1 MSTLSNRKLLLWF
14 VFVCALALLVGAIQD
29 YHAYQIQWQL
39 ILDGKN
45 PWLDFTEINQKNAY
59 GPMFNALAIFY
70 WIHPMLP
77 KLLFIGVWF
86 TGAITLIRDLS
97 PGRVREGV
105 LFLLLS
111 LFFLVEQ
118 IGFGH
123 FDILVAAAML
133 FGLRAYM
140 KDQDARAACFF
151 ATAITLKFYPLVT
164 LPFLAFDQHAGDQR
178 GSVRY
183 RFIGLTIF
191 FIATIFA
198 VAWLIWGNSILDPFT
213 FAAGR
218 EARQLSIFKFLSAD
232 DSVLKSLGI
241 NIPLALWKPLLLVAG
256 GFTFLWHFKRRL
268 SPEQA
273 CLAALMITF
282 LIYPA
287 GHHQFQA
294 VLFFLAFVSTR
305 PLDPAWRRYL
315 QFLGVYT
322 LLFGITDGFRRF
334 DLSWAYNVIT
344 PLAFVLGILAWRASL
359 KSVGKLTPSP

>member
-1 MSTLSNRKLLLWF
+1 
-14 VFVCALALLVGAIQD
+14 
-29 YHAYQIQWQL
+29 
-39 ILDGKN
+39 
-45 PWLDFTEINQKNAY
+45 
-59 GPMFNALAIFY
+59 
-70 WIHPMLP
+70 MLP

-86 TGAITLIRDLS
+86 AAAITLIRDLS

-140 KDQDARAACFF
+140 KDRDVRAAGFF

-164 LPFLAFDQHAGDQR
+164 LPFLAFDQR
-178 GSVRY
+178 GRVRY
-183 RFIGLTIF
+183 RFLGLTF
-191 FIATIFA
+191 FFVALIFA
-198 VAWLIWGNSILDPFT
+198 IAWLIWGNSIWDPFT

-232 DSVLKSLGI
+232 DSVLKKLGVD
-241 NIPLALWKPLLLVAG
+241 IPLSLWKPTLLLAG
-256 GFTFLWHFKRRL
+256 GFTFFCHLKRRL
-268 SPEQA
+268 RPEQA

-294 VLFFLAFVSTR
+294 VLFFLVFVSAE
-305 PLDPAWRRYL
+305 PLHPAWRRYL
-315 QFLGVYT
+315 QFLGIYT

-359 KSVGKLTPSP
+359 TYKVGSGKSDEKLTPST